1 LRVRKIVRNKKL
13 NILLRASALILIASL
28 SFACGLFSSKN
39 ESASND
45 NKNNSEQVKES
56 KTNTNSSQDNS
67 REKST
72 NNNTA
77 AGDSTERKNT
87 RPGKPEVK
95 WDFKSLGTG
104 QYDTPITQVNLLVNG
119 KSHSVIKEYFGFS
132 ETNKE
137 SYKDFEVPADA
148 IIACRGWWA
157 GAGMDIWVIQQA
169 YDLEVYTREIAE
181 TIGEDGEPGDF
192 TGKPV
197 KVKTIKLND

>member
-1 LRVRKIVRNKKL
+1 M
-13 NILLRASALILIASL
+13 NILLRASVLILIASL
-28 SFACGLFSSKN
+28 SFACGLFSTKDQ
-39 ESASND
+39 SASND
-45 NKNNSEQVKES
+45 DKSSTEQVKEN
-56 KTNTNSSQDNS
+56 KINTNSSQDNS
-67 REKST
+67 NEKSPYR
-72 NNNTA
+72 NTA
-77 AGDSTERKNT
+77 AGDSTEGKNT

-104 QYDTPITQVNLLVNG
+104 EYDTPITQVNLLVNG

>member
-1 LRVRKIVRNKKL
+1 M
-13 NILLRASALILIASL
+13 NILLRASALILIASFT
-28 SFACGLFSSKN
+28 FACGLFSSKN

-45 NKNNSEQVKES
+45 DRSSTEQVKEN
-56 KTNTNSSQDNS
+56 KINTNSSQDNSS

-72 NNNTA
+72 NNNTS
-77 AGDSTERKNT
+77 AGDSTEGKNT

-104 QYDTPITQVNLLVNG
+104 QYDTPITQVNVLVNG

-132 ETNKE
+132 ETSKE
-137 SYKDFEVPADA
+137 TFKDFEIPQDA
-148 IIACRGWWA
+148 ITACRGWWA

-169 YDLEVYTREIAE
+169 YELEVYTREIAE
-181 TIGEDGEPGDF
+181 TIGEEGEPGDF

>member
-1 LRVRKIVRNKKL
+1 MIFRV
-13 NILLRASALILIASL
+13 SALMLAASFT
-28 SFACGLFSSKN
+28 FACGLFSSKN

-45 NKNNSEQVKES
+45 DKSKNEQVTENKSVDNSSKDNSSKEKSANKNS
-56 KTNTNSSQDNS
+56 
-67 REKST
+67 
-72 NNNTA
+72 A
-77 AGDSTERKNT
+77 AGDSTEGKNT

-95 WDFKSLGTG
+95 WDFKSMGTG

-119 KSHSVIKEYFGFS
+119 KSHSIIKEYFGFS

-137 SYKDFEVPADA
+137 SYKDFEVPQDA

-169 YDLEVYTREIAE
+169 YDLEVYTREIGE

-192 TGKPV
+192 TGNPV

>member
-1 LRVRKIVRNKKL
+1 M
-13 NILLRASALILIASL
+13 NILLRASALILIASFT
-28 SFACGLFSSKN
+28 FACGLFSSKN

-45 NKNNSEQVKES
+45 DRSSTEQVKEN
-56 KTNTNSSQDNS
+56 KINTNSSQDNSS

-72 NNNTA
+72 NNNTS
-77 AGDSTERKNT
+77 AGDSTEGKNT

-104 QYDTPITQVNLLVNG
+104 EYDTPITQVNLLVNG
-119 KSHSVIKEYFGFS
+119 RSHSVIKEYFGFS
-132 ETNKE
+132 ETSKE
-137 SYKDFEVPADA
+137 SYKDFEIPQDA
-148 IIACRGWWA
+148 ITACRGWWA

>member
-1 LRVRKIVRNKKL
+1 M
-13 NILLRASALILIASL
+13 NILLSVSVLMMTASL
-28 SFACGLFSSKN
+28 TFACGLFSSKN
-39 ESASND
+39 ESVSTND
-45 NKNNSEQVKES
+45 KSKTEQVTENKSGDNSSKDNSSKEKSVNKNS
-56 KTNTNSSQDNS
+56 
-67 REKST
+67 
-72 NNNTA
+72 A
-77 AGDSTERKNT
+77 AGDSTEGKNT

-95 WDFKSLGTG
+95 WDFKSMGTG
-104 QYDTPITQVNLLVNG
+104 QYDTPITQVNLFVNG

-137 SYKDFEVPADA
+137 SYKDYEVPQDA

-197 KVKTIKLND
+197 KVKTIKLNE

>member
-1 LRVRKIVRNKKL
+1 M
-13 NILLRASALILIASL
+13 NILLRASALILIASFT
-28 SFACGLFSSKN
+28 FACGLFSSKN

-45 NKNNSEQVKES
+45 DRSSTEQVKEN
-56 KTNTNSSQDNS
+56 KINTNSSQDNSS

-72 NNNTA
+72 NNNTS
-77 AGDSTERKNT
+77 AGDSTEGKNT

-104 QYDTPITQVNLLVNG
+104 QYDTPITQVNVLVNG

-132 ETNKE
+132 ETSKE
-137 SYKDFEVPADA
+137 TFKDFEIPQDA
-148 IIACRGWWA
+148 ITACRGWWA